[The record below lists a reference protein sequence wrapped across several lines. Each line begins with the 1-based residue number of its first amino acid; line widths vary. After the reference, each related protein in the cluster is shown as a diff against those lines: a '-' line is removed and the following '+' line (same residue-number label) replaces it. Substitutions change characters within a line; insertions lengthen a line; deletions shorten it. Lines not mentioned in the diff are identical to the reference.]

1 MFSGLSWHL
10 LYYQLF
16 SLDPGH
22 SLVSLFLD
30 NTLTII
36 IIIIIM
42 MIIMIIQIMTIIII
56 AAVPTVETNQDTN
69 DIPVMIFQV
78 KCKVIFVFPK

>member
-36 IIIIIM
+36 IMIM
-42 MIIMIIQIMTIIII
+42 MIIMIIQLMTIIII

-78 KCKVIFVFPK
+78 KCKVIFVFPR

>member
-16 SLDPGH
+16 SLDSGH

-30 NTLTII
+30 NTSTII
-36 IIIIIM
+36 IIII

-78 KCKVIFVFPK
+78 KCKVIFVFPR

>member
-30 NTLTII
+30 NTLTIMI
-36 IIIIIM
+36 

-78 KCKVIFVFPK
+78 KCKVIFVFAR

>member
-30 NTLTII
+30 NTLT
-36 IIIIIM
+36 IIIIM

-78 KCKVIFVFPK
+78 KCKVIFVFPR

>member
-30 NTLTII
+30 NTLT
-36 IIIIIM
+36 IIIIM

-78 KCKVIFVFPK
+78 KCKVIFVFAR

>member
-1 MFSGLSWHL
+1 MLFLGLFWHL
-10 LYYQLF
+10 LFYQLF
-16 SLDPGH
+16 YLVPGH

-30 NTLTII
+30 NTLTI
-36 IIIIIM
+36 M
-42 MIIMIIQIMTIIII
+42 IIII

>member
-1 MFSGLSWHL
+1 
-10 LYYQLF
+10 
-16 SLDPGH
+16 
-22 SLVSLFLD
+22 
-30 NTLTII
+30 
-36 IIIIIM
+36 
-42 MIIMIIQIMTIIII
+42 MTIIII